1 MKYSAV
7 PFLAL
12 ALIGSAAWAD
22 PATDGQWH
30 GAVSLGGS
38 LSSGNARNRV
48 LTGIGDMSQST
59 KDDKISL
66 FGQVNYGATAGASG
80 PRTTTADQLRLGGR
94 YDRELGND
102 VFAFG
107 LGEYQTNKIT
117 GLRSRESGQL
127 GAGYHVI
134 KDSENS
140 FDIFAGLGY
149 AHATYTALPSG
160 SGLVTLLGE
169 ESAHK
174 LSATSS
180 FKQRFVAQFSGGELG
195 RLYTW
200 DLSLATAIAGGWT
213 SNVGLSIRNA
223 SLVAPSAKKTDT
235 LLTVGLGYKF

>member
-7 PFLAL
+7 PILAL
-12 ALIGSAAWAD
+12 ALVGSAAWAD

-30 GAVSLGGS
+30 GAVSIGGS
-38 LSSGNARNRV
+38 MSSGNTRNRV
-48 LTGIGDMSQST
+48 LTGLGDMALIG

-66 FGQVNYGATAGASG
+66 FGQVNYGATGGATGS
-80 PRTTTADQLRLGGR
+80 RTTTADQLRLGGR

-102 VFAFG
+102 WFAFG
-107 LGEYQTNKIT
+107 LGEYQTNKLT
-117 GLRSRESGQL
+117 GLRARESAQL

-134 KDSENS
+134 KNSENT

-149 AHATYTALPSG
+149 AHATYTNLPSG
-160 SGLVTLLGE
+160 SGMVTLVGE
-169 ESAHK
+169 ESTHK
-174 LSATSS
+174 LSTTSA

-223 SLVAPSAKKTDT
+223 SLVAPGTKKTDT
-235 LLTVGLGYKF
+235 LLTVGVGYKF